1 MRISNQ
7 LTRTF
12 SVFWTLTLLA
22 TASAEPIRLTVDE
35 TDEPIHDY
43 HVAPAQY
50 TGPATVG
57 TQTAAPTPPAP
68 KRLFS
73 LSLSADDEPIAPIPL
88 RPTSIVPTPV
98 RPASAQG
105 NRNQETRI
113 IVHPPE
119 DAAVNTRQANAPF
132 RVHSIHEEK
141 VTNPAAEPG
150 SMPAYEA
157 EPEPIPR
164 SSFSSQNA
172 AATNQ
177 AQMPQSRF
185 TSADPSAP
193 PANNPAATPT
203 NPATEP
209 AVAPMAAENN
219 VPADPP
225 AAVEPTP
232 MAEPPIETPR
242 TETPST
248 ETPTPMPAP
257 EAAPKSEATPQ
268 PSQPEAD
275 PVAADPLAVWEIVPG
290 ETTLGTLDQAWGA
303 PVRQRRIEDTKHV
316 HLYEN
321 HDEFSRVEV
330 ALEGETVVSLFL
342 IPREPLTR
350 DFVEAKY
357 DLTRVTPAQVHDA
370 SGRELG
376 LIYPEKGVMLPHP
389 EQPNAGGVDRIVV
402 QPPSAEGYLIRARG
416 RSKLDFR
423 ERLEDFR
430 LALSLEPHSAEAW
443 YETARI
449 LQRIGRTEEAFE
461 AARQAMAGIGS
472 MAKHRLLRSQLAA
485 SQGSL
490 SGALQS
496 TQEIAEDQTIAPEVR
511 AQAYCQWG
519 DLLQMAGPVKNQE
532 AVAQHVKAIETA
544 SPLVNDPNRSVR
556 RTAKQVL
563 IDAHLALAVDIAAGD
578 WERKPETVDQWLKRA
593 KVFVDD
599 MVTNEE
605 GTEEL
610 RLSLLAQSLTA
621 HSYFEHDFDPG
632 ESVDQILG
640 KYRELVS
647 ETDDPFFHRAIEW
660 ETGQALSQAMFIENS
675 RGHHDAALA
684 LVDQAHTYLKGGITG
699 RDVTMADHLLL
710 GNLYFRAG
718 AIEAVQKQ
726 NHQAA
731 VAWYDLS
738 APHLNDP
745 ALKSIM
751 LDRRGESLVSMG
763 VSYWSIG
770 QRQRGVELSE
780 QGKSLIEA
788 AVVQNPELQQ
798 KLLVPLDNLAQMYR
812 QLGDTQKSTQY
823 TASSR
828 KIQQSLG
835 ADGGGNGSVQR

>member
-1 MRISNQ
+1 M
-7 LTRTF
+7 
-12 SVFWTLTLLA
+12 
-22 TASAEPIRLTVDE
+22 DE
-35 TDEPIHDY
+35 TDEPIQDY
-43 HVAPAQY
+43 HVEPAQY
-50 TGPATVG
+50 TGPATIPVG
-57 TQTAAPTPPAP
+57 TRSAAPTPPAP

-73 LSLSADDEPIAPIPL
+73 LSLSPEDEPIAPIPL
-88 RPTSIVPTPV
+88 RPSSIVPTPV

-105 NRNQETRI
+105 GRTQETRI

-119 DAAVNTRQANAPF
+119 DAAVNQRRANAPF

-150 SMPAYEA
+150 SMPAYDA
-157 EPEPIPR
+157 TPEPIPPA
-164 SSFSSQNA
+164 SFPNQNA
-172 AATNQ
+172 AVHDQ
-177 AQMPQSRF
+177 AFTPQSRF
-185 TSADPSAP
+185 TAADPSAP
-193 PANNPAATPT
+193 PTNNPAAAPA
-203 NPATEP
+203 NPAAEST
-209 AVAPMAAENN
+209 VAPMAAPSNA
-219 VPADPP
+219 PAEPP
-225 AAVEPTP
+225 VAVEPPP
-232 MAEPPIETPR
+232 MAASPGETPP
-242 TETPST
+242 TETT
-248 ETPTPMPAP
+248 AP
-257 EAAPKSEATPQ
+257 VPGSQSAPQGEAPPQ
-268 PSQPEAD
+268 PTLPE
-275 PVAADPLAVWEIVPG
+275 PSLSERSPLAVWEIIPG
-290 ETTLGTLDQAWGA
+290 QTTIAELEEAWGA

-350 DFVEAKY
+350 DIVEAKY
-357 DLTRVTPAQVHDA
+357 DLTRVTPAQVHDP

-376 LIYPEKGVMLPHP
+376 VIYPEKGVLLPHP

-416 RSKLDFR
+416 RSTLDFR

-443 YETARI
+443 YETAKI

-472 MAKHRLLRSQLAA
+472 LPKHRLLRGRLAA

-544 SPLVNDPNRSVR
+544 SPLVNDANRSVR

-599 MVTNEE
+599 MVTNEA

-647 ETDDPFFHRAIEW
+647 QTDDPFFHRAIEW
-660 ETGQALSQAMFIENS
+660 ETGQALSQAMFIENA
-675 RGHHDAALA
+675 RGRHDAALA
-684 LVDQAHTYLKGGITG
+684 LVDQAHTYLKGGVTG
-699 RDVTMADHLLL
+699 RDVSMADHLLL

-745 ALKSIM
+745 TLKSIM

-780 QGKSLIEA
+780 QGKTLIEA
-788 AVVQNPELQQ
+788 AVVKNPELQQ

-828 KIQQSLG
+828 KIQQSLD
-835 ADGGGNGSVQR
+835 ADGMGNGSVQR